1 MRSQSWMQSIH
12 FAILGIGLHL
22 HIFPPGNVA
31 TVLQLLIA
39 VDFWRCNPGWCTSAT
54 RRPKLSPKS
63 SGISPHIQRRNSKR
77 RNLLCFYSICRDH
90 LGRRSPDK
98 PAAVLEIGTYCGYS
112 AITLLPCLRP
122 NDKLIAIESD
132 IECIRWTSQMLAKAG
147 YRVKVLRSDGDATSA
162 AKAEAVE
169 KAEPDVLLL
178 HGTAAS
184 CIQSGRLAAALGA
197 KTMRVDVLF
206 MDHDKAAY
214 LPDLQA
220 LQKARLLAQTSLV
233 VAGTTAPCVS
243 VFVVVV
249 CCCCCCCCCCCYCCL
264 T

>member
-1 MRSQSWMQSIH
+1 M
-12 FAILGIGLHL
+12 
-22 HIFPPGNVA
+22 
-31 TVLQLLIA
+31 
-39 VDFWRCNPGWCTSAT
+39 
-54 RRPKLSPKS
+54 
-63 SGISPHIQRRNSKR
+63 
-77 RNLLCFYSICRDH
+77 
-90 LGRRSPDK
+90 GRRSPDK

-132 IECIRWTSQMLAKAG
+132 IDCIRWTSQMLAKAG
-147 YRVKVLRSDGDATSA
+147 YRVKVLRGDGDAASDSESV
-162 AKAEAVE
+162 AKAE
-169 KAEPDVLLL
+169 AEPDVLLL

-184 CIQSGRLAAALGA
+184 CIQSGRLAAVLGA
-197 KTMRVDVLF
+197 EKMRVDVLF

-233 VAGTTAPCVS
+233 VAGTTAPCAS
-243 VFVVVV
+243 VFVVVVVV
-249 CCCCCCCCCCCYCCL
+249 CCCCCCCCYYCCCYFCL